1 MNDKEKN
8 KEVVEFIRPFGPA
21 ILKVKV
27 PDDILKDLNQD
38 CIDIGDSKKEKIDWS
53 DQLAGRVEE
62 EYHISKDLL
71 IKHAIWFNAVTSRYL
86 FPDEKAFQENKGRF
100 KVGIASGWYV
110 RQHDGDFNPQHFHTG
125 CQISTVGF
133 LKLPHDIEEYWKEED
148 NDHNPFGGYLDFRYG
163 TVGLNCPNNMKVK
176 PKVGEF
182 YMFPNWLDHCVYPF
196 RSKYKKPDIK
206 GERRSFSL
214 NIVYQNVKEDRN
226 KNQSES

>member
-1 MNDKEKN
+1 MDKEK
-8 KEVVEFIRPFGPA
+8 EIVELIKPFGPM
-21 ILKVKV
+21 ILKVKLPKEIV
-27 PDDILKDLNQD
+27 ADLNQD
-38 CIDIGDSKKEKIDWS
+38 CLDIADNKKEKIDWS

-71 IKHAIWFNAVTSRYL
+71 IKHAVWFNAVTSRYL
-86 FPDEKAFQENKGRF
+86 FPDEKSFIANKGQF
-100 KVGIASGWYV
+100 KVGISSGWYV
-110 RQHDGDFNPQHFHTG
+110 RSFDGDFNPQHFHTG
-125 CQISTVGF
+125 CQISCLGY
-133 LKLPHDIEEYWKEED
+133 LKLPDDIDEYWKEED
-148 NDHNPFGGYLDFRYG
+148 KDHNPFGGYTDFRYG
-163 TVGLNCPNNMKVK
+163 TIGLNCPNNMKIK

-182 YMFPNWLDHCVYPF
+182 YMFPHWLDHQVYPF